1 MESNLYWQLFLR
13 TGAPEAYLMYC
24 DQVRSEENH
33 VSERSGDH
41 PAGNGLQ

>member
-1 MESNLYWQLFLR
+1 MESNLYWQLFLC

-24 DQVRSEENH
+24 DQVRSEEKN